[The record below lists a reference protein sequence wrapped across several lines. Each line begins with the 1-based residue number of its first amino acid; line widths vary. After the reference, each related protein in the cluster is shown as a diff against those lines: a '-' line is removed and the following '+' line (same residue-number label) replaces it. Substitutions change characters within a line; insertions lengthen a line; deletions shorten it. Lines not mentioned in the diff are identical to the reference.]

1 MIFRRHPL
9 ADSRLCMLLVPL
21 PLVRCTSSLERS
33 FKQTCQVVSTPGPDS
48 QTYMQTCKHRPA
60 NITCNAFCEQL
71 QRNTGAQRGME
82 QETQRTFNNKTTQ
95 RASSQQARSTR
106 QPRILLIARFLPMQ
120 CGTIKTANIFFERSF
135 ANRGL
140 KFRWPARMTFFSPR
154 FSGRS

>member
-1 MIFRRHPL
+1 
-9 ADSRLCMLLVPL
+9 MLPVSL
-21 PLVRCTSSLERS
+21 PIVRYTSSLEHS
-33 FKQTCQVVSTPGPDS
+33 FKQACQVVSTPGPDS
-48 QTYMQTCKHRPA
+48 QTYTQTCKHRPT

-82 QETQRTFNNKTTQ
+82 QETLRTFSNKTTQ

-106 QPRILLIARFLPMQ
+106 QPRILLIAQFLPMQ
-120 CGTIKTANIFFERSF
+120 CGTIESANVFFERSF

-140 KFRWPARMTFFSPR
+140 KFRWPARMTFFSVR